1 MTLLMKFV
9 TIASDTCLL
18 FSPDGARAVEQSYNP
33 CVFAVVWQG
42 RGAVLW
48 LFIDLNHV
56 STLLKARRGPTKPR
70 NSQPQ
75 YFGEDTMRM
84 LWEVMYQNPDRQ
96 AREAAEAKERARARA
111 LLEAEAEAEAETRRR
126 SEEEEKDLYL
136 DMLSR
141 ALDEEGEGSEVDDD
155 EYTARSY
162 RRIEAQ
168 RARKEALQK
177 GGFFGLDEDS
187 ESELLGGGSLRE
199 EDLYGQGG
207 GETEVDDDDSTLQM
221 LIDQISKSKQG
232 AGPRGGGRG
241 RGVALSPLGRGEEGT
256 STRGEPRG
264 RSSKGEESG
273 DEGFGLPA
281 ARGRGRATSTRG
293 MRQSQA
299 AQVERSGEMDDMGEL
314 LLDASFTG
322 DLGQEESTGLAG
334 TSGEGQAETKPKR
347 RGRPK
352 KEVSVADGVGAEPL
366 GMPPPLP
373 KPKRTRRKPA
383 ARKSAEASSSE
394 PTDSSGFG

>member
-1 MTLLMKFV
+1 
-9 TIASDTCLL
+9 
-18 FSPDGARAVEQSYNP
+18 
-33 CVFAVVWQG
+33 
-42 RGAVLW
+42 
-48 LFIDLNHV
+48 
-56 STLLKARRGPTKPR
+56 
-70 NSQPQ
+70 
-75 YFGEDTMRM
+75 MRM

-96 AREAAEAKERARARA
+96 AREAAEAKERARERA

-199 EDLYGQGG
+199 EDLYGEGG

-232 AGPRGGGRG
+232 GASKAGARGGGRG
-241 RGVALSPLGRGEEGT
+241 RGVALSPQGRGEEGT
-256 STRGEPRG
+256 RARGEPRG
-264 RSSKGEESG
+264 RSSEGEESG

-281 ARGRGRATSTRG
+281 ARERGRATSARG
-293 MRQSQA
+293 LRQSQA
-299 AQVERSGEMDDMGEL
+299 ERSGEMDESREL
-314 LLDASFTG
+314 LMDASMRGTGG

-334 TSGEGQAETKPKR
+334 PSGEGQAETKPKR

-352 KEVSVADGVGAEPL
+352 KEAIVADGVGAEPL

-394 PTDSSGFG
+394 PTDSLGFG